1 MDGLLTEISQ
11 KTLES
16 QVLDRLR
23 EAIVEGVFKPDSQ
36 INQVQV
42 AAQFK
47 TSRGPIRAALN
58 KLEEEGLVVNIPHR
72 GTFVTPL
79 NQKIVSD
86 IYGVR
91 SVLEAYGVRL
101 AISRMNEADFQA
113 LHEIYKQM
121 QCAAQTGDI
130 KNVINLDFELHKALI
145 EKSNNR
151 TLIQSWSLLQI
162 QVRRI
167 LAFRYF
173 SHPYLQEM
181 VDSHTELIELARQ
194 GDADLA
200 AKVMEKHILEASA
213 DLLANWG
220 KHFEFDPFE
229 KSKKDTPD

>member
-1 MDGLLTEISQ
+1 MEGLLTEIPQ

-16 QVLDRLR
+16 RVLERLR
-23 EAIVEGVFKPDSQ
+23 EAIIEGVFKPDSQ

-42 AAQFK
+42 AAQFR

-91 SVLEAYGVRL
+91 SVLEAYAVRL
-101 AISRMNEADFQA
+101 AISNMNEEDFRT
-113 LHEIYKQM
+113 LDEIYTNM
-121 QCAAQTGDI
+121 QQSAQESDL
-130 KNVINLDFELHKALI
+130 KRVVNFDFELHKFLVD
-145 EKSNNR
+145 KSDNH
-151 TLIQSWSLLQI
+151 TLVQSWSMLQV

-181 VDSHTELIELARQ
+181 VDSHTELLDLARHGKARQ
-194 GDADLA
+194 A
-200 AKVMEKHILEASA
+200 AHIMEKHIMEASV
-213 DLLANWG
+213 DILENWG
-220 KHFEFDPFE
+220 RHFDETI
-229 KSKKDTPD
+229 TPPIPK